1 MTVPYIVK
9 RVSISLVM
17 IAGSSILIFAVLRAL
32 PGDPVI
38 ARLGAAR
45 GTDQATID
53 RLRAEAGLDRPVVS
67 QYLSWVAGIAHGDFG
82 RSYVSQRTVSSLIA
96 ARLGPT
102 LELTFL
108 AMTLAVA
115 AAVPAA
121 IAAAARP
128 GGWVDRCVTAAAS
141 VGMAFPPFVAGILL
155 ILLFSVTLK
164 WLPARGYVPL
174 IQNPGQN
181 VRDMV
186 MPALALCLVAAPL
199 LVRYLRTE
207 LISALASQFART
219 AAGKGAPARTV
230 VLRHALRNAALPS
243 LTMLGLIVGYT
254 LGGSVIVEYVFGFA
268 GLGSLSV
275 ESAFQRDYSVL
286 QSVVLLISVLFIL
299 VSMVID
305 LLVWSLD
312 PRTRGHHA

>member
-53 RLRAEAGLDRPVVS
+53 RLRAEAGLDRPVVG

-115 AAVPAA
+115 VAVPAA
-121 IAAAARP
+121 IAAATRP

-141 VGMAFPPFVAGILL
+141 AGMAFPPFVAGILL

-174 IQNPGQN
+174 LQNPGQN

-312 PRTRGHHA
+312 PRTRGHRV